1 MLPVVAV
8 SVLAL
13 VGVGVYLVLQ
23 RSPIRVAL
31 GLGLLSHGVHLILL
45 SAGRWGERAPL
56 VIDGVTPDRMAD
68 PLPQAFVLTAIV
80 IAMAFTLY
88 LLAGMAAQTRRGGV
102 PELVAP
108 PQGDDER
115 ASADLLAELEG
126 RLNAQTGTFR
136 EDPIEPQPAE
146 PEDR

>member
-1 MLPVVAV
+1 VLPVVVVAV
-8 SVLAL
+8 FLLVTAGVFLLLHRSLLRVVLGLACLSHAVNFLVLA
-13 VGVGVYLVLQ
+13 
-23 RSPIRVAL
+23 
-31 GLGLLSHGVHLILL
+31 
-45 SAGRWGERAPL
+45 AGRWGSRAP
-56 VIDGVTPDRMAD
+56 VVTETLRPETMSD
-68 PLPQAFVLTAIV
+68 PVPQAFVLTAIV

-126 RLNAQTGTFR
+126 RLDAQTGTFR

-146 PEDR
+146 PEER